1 MITGPSLG
9 ARWLAAFVLMGAAA
23 AASAAEWNL
32 ERLMQSLAQVKSSK
46 ARFVER
52 REMEIL
58 SSPLES
64 SGTLIYTAPDRLEK
78 HTLKPRP
85 ESMVLEGNR
94 LTLES
99 KARNQRRT
107 FELQEQPVI
116 GAFVESIRSTLAG
129 DLATLRRYY
138 DVTLSG
144 DEREWQLLLRPS
156 ASDMRRFVSEI
167 RIGGSHDRVSTI
179 EITEIQG
186 DRSLMTI
193 VPEER
198 KQAIKPPLN
207 ANKRQSV
214 R

>member
-1 MITGPSLG
+1 
-9 ARWLAAFVLMGAAA
+9 MGAAA
-23 AASAAEWNL
+23 AASAADWGL
-32 ERLMQSLAQVKSSK
+32 EQLMHALAQVKSSK

-52 REMEIL
+52 KEMEIL

-78 HTLKPRP
+78 HTLKPRQ
-85 ESMVLEGNR
+85 ESLVLEGSR

-99 KARNQRRT
+99 KARHQRRT

-129 DLATLRRYY
+129 DLATLKRYY
-138 DVTLSG
+138 EVSLSG
-144 DEREWQLLLRPS
+144 GESDWRLLLKPS

-167 RIGGSHDRVSTI
+167 RISGSRDGIGTI

-186 DRSLMTI
+186 DRSVMTI
-193 VPEER
+193 VPE
-198 KQAIKPPLN
+198 KP
-207 ANKRQSV
+207 
-214 R
+214 